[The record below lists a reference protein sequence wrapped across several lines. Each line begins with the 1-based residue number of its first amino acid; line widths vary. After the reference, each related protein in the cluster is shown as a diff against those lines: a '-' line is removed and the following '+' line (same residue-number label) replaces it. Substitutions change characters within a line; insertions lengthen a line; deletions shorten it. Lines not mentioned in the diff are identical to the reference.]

1 MIDTWKRSA
10 AAPGVATWWLR
21 ALPGAERAG
30 AVRPD
35 WAAFV
40 DEVVAGPPS
49 GAFRPAAGEL
59 SWDAGFVAILAP
71 FAERA
76 AQRLPDRHGEGAAVR
91 AAFVRR
97 LARAL
102 ARRCAR
108 VLVLELHGA
117 RAAGGLRGGTP
128 SERFDSFVESMKHQA
143 SLAALFTTY
152 PVLGRVIG
160 QSCLHAV
167 AALDELLGRFAADRA
182 EIVATLL
189 RGVDPGDLLRVDTGA
204 GDGHRRG
211 RTVAVLRFADGRRVV
226 YKPRPLQAHRYFNDV
241 LEWFNAR
248 PGTPGLP
255 VLALLDRGAYGWV
268 EYITHRPCETRSQL
282 DRFYRRQGSLLALL
296 YALEGTDLHFE
307 NLVARGDEPA
317 LIDVETLFHPPP
329 AARADDPAALALR
342 SSVYRI
348 GLLPHLLLGDREAMD
363 VSGLGGDPG
372 APLPMDGVEWA
383 DPGTDRMRLVRRPQ
397 TLAGAANRPGLA
409 GGRAEPAAHTEALV
423 AGFAGGYRAIAAGR
437 RELLGPQ
444 GMLSSFA
451 DTAVRV
457 VVRPTQIYT
466 TLLTEATHPDALRD
480 AAEREALFGLL
491 GTDESAGP
499 GHPGALAFEIAQLR
513 DGDVPLFTTTPGSV
527 DLWSGGGERIAG
539 ALDRSGLDR
548 AAERIRGMGEADLAA
563 QQWIIRAAMAA
574 RSTAAAHGPAAREPE
589 VDGPAARTPAVP
601 VSAVPGGPGPEAV
614 DPERLLGAA
623 RRIGDRLVELAHQGP
638 ARTNWL
644 GLDLVADRY
653 WQLRPC
659 GADLGGGYPG
669 VALFLAQL
677 AALTGDDRYADT
689 AARAL
694 QPLPAVLERLAARPE
709 DLAAVGPGGF
719 AGLGGIA
726 YAVTMTAA
734 ALDDPQLAALTGPAT
749 ALTVRAAETGTAPG
763 IADGLAGGLAALL
776 AVHRVTGS
784 EEARRGA
791 RACADRLA
799 ARRLPPGPGFATG
812 AAGIGWAL
820 LRFAA
825 ATGDAGH
832 ESAGLTALRAAAERL
847 STGTPA
853 TEKPATERLPT
864 DGPPARDSW
873 CRGPAGLALAIAG
886 RPVAADGPWPA
897 EITARAAG
905 AGSRTPTDH
914 SLCHGELGVLEVL
927 AHRTDPVAPT
937 ARNHRTHLLLA
948 ALDRYGPRCG
958 TPAGL
963 VAPGLLTGLAGIGH
977 GLLRLGFA
985 DRTPSALLLAPTP

>member
-1 MIDTWKRSA
+1 MARLGAVIDTWKRSA
-10 AAPGVATWWLR
+10 AAPGVANWWLQ
-21 ALPGAERAG
+21 ALPGVERAG

-49 GAFRPAAGEL
+49 GGSRPAAGGVPG
-59 SWDAGFVAILAP
+59 DDGFVAILAP

-76 AQRLPDRHGEGAAVR
+76 AERLPDRHGEGAAVR

-102 ARRCAR
+102 ARCCAR
-108 VLVLELHGA
+108 VLVLELHAA
-117 RAAGGLRGGTP
+117 RARGGLEGGTP
-128 SERFDSFVESMKHQA
+128 SERFDGFVESMKQQA

-152 PVLGRVIG
+152 PVLGRVVG

-189 RGVDPGDLLRVDTGA
+189 GGVDPGDLLRVDTGV

-211 RTVAVLRFADGRRVV
+211 RAVAVLRFADGRRVV

-241 LEWFNAR
+241 LDWFNAR
-248 PGTPGLP
+248 PGTPGP
-255 VLALLDRGAYGWV
+255 AALALLDRGAYGWV
-268 EYITHRPCETRSQL
+268 EYVAHRPCETPSQL
-282 DRFYRRQGSLLALL
+282 DRFYRRQGALLALL
-296 YALEGTDLHFE
+296 YALEGTDLHYE
-307 NLVARGDEPA
+307 NLVARGDEPV

-342 SSVYRI
+342 SSVHRI

-372 APLPMDGVEWA
+372 APLPMDGVAWA

-409 GGRAEPAAHTEALV
+409 GDRAEPAAHTEALL
-423 AGFAGGYRAIAAGR
+423 AGFADGYRAVAAGR
-437 RELLGPQ
+437 SELLGPQ
-444 GMLSSFA
+444 GMLSRFA
-451 DTAVRV
+451 DAEVRV
-457 VVRPTQIYT
+457 VVRPTQIYA
-466 TLLTEATHPDALRD
+466 TLLTEATHPDVLRD

-499 GHPGALAFEIAQLR
+499 GHPGALEFEIDQLR
-513 DGDVPLFTTTPGSV
+513 DGDVPLFTTMPGSV

-539 ALDRSGLDR
+539 ALERSGLDR

-574 RSTAAAHGPAAREPE
+574 RSTAAAHEPAALEPAALE
-589 VDGPAARTPAVP
+589 PAALEPAALEPAALEPAAQEPSAQEPSAQEPAALEPALDGPAARMPAIPIPAVP
-601 VSAVPGGPGPEAV
+601 MPADPGEPGPEAV

-623 RRIGDRLVELAHQGP
+623 RRIGDRLVALAHQGP

-644 GLDLVADRY
+644 GLDLIADRY

-694 QPLPAVLERLAARPE
+694 RPLPAVLERLAARPE

-784 EEARRGA
+784 EEALRGA
-791 RACADRLA
+791 RSCADRLA

-832 ESAGLTALRAAAERL
+832 ESAGLTALRAAAEGLPTETL
-847 STGTPA
+847 STDRPT
-853 TEKPATERLPT
+853 TEKLPT
-864 DGPPARDSW
+864 ETLS
-873 CRGPAGLALAIAG
+873 
-886 RPVAADGPWPA
+886 
-897 EITARAAG
+897 T
-905 AGSRTPTDH
+905 
-914 SLCHGELGVLEVL
+914 
-927 AHRTDPVAPT
+927 
-937 ARNHRTHLLLA
+937 
-948 ALDRYGPRCG
+948 
-958 TPAGL
+958 
-963 VAPGLLTGLAGIGH
+963 
-977 GLLRLGFA
+977 
-985 DRTPSALLLAPTP
+985 